1 MLNARSATAVRY
13 VLVGV
18 GVGLLSLV
26 INARP
31 GERILRVFE
40 GKANTFE
47 ALGDK
52 KIVGLSM
59 READLVGH
67 RLDCFSAQARAN
79 EVFEGAD
86 RCELVADLEH
96 TLCPGQAHARL
107 CRQELFFSP
116 R

>member
-1 MLNARSATAVRY
+1 
-13 VLVGV
+13 
-18 GVGLLSLV
+18 LV

-96 TLCPGQAHARL
+96 TFCPDVKFMRGYAVRSRGGIMRAFKSARNMPVPMPS
-107 CRQELFFSP
+107 ELVAS
-116 R
+116 